1 MTPIANPNGED
12 SATSAGAGLGSLV
25 DMTGSAGS
33 GLSGAGQS
41 DPFAIT
47 TGSMNGGNGVL
58 GGGMRGGGGGMGGGT
73 SASAAAG
80 FGGGSPTSA
89 LASRRQSRAQNS
101 SGTLKASTGLIGA
114 FFVVAALML

>member
-1 MTPIANPNGED
+1 VTPIANPNGED

-47 TGSMNGGNGVL
+47 TGNMNGGNGVL
-58 GGGMRGGGGGMGGGT
+58 GGGMGGGMGGGT

-101 SGTLKASTGLIGA
+101 SGTLKASTGLFGA
-114 FFVVAALML
+114 LFVMAALML